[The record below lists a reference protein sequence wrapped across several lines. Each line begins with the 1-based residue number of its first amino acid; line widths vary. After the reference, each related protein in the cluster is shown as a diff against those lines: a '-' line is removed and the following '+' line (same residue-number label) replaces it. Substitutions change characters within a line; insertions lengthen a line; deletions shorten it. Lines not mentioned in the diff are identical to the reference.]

1 MGKRIYKDDSIRSV
15 DARTFTRMRA
25 GVYCGSTEYSTQLLR
40 ELYAN
45 ALDEHNIGNG
55 NKIIVK
61 IDTENNIYTIIDEAQ
76 GFPVGVEREDGE
88 TVLQASFDVLNTS
101 GKYDNDG
108 VYGASALGLNGIGG
122 KLTNFLSNYLIVS
135 STNKTGKEKKIC
147 FKYVIF

>member
-25 GVYCGSTEYSTQLLR
+25 GAYCGSTEYSTQLLR

-61 IDTENNIYTIIDEAQ
+61 NIT
-76 GFPVGVEREDGE
+76 
-88 TVLQASFDVLNTS
+88 LN
-101 GKYDNDG
+101 
-108 VYGASALGLNGIGG
+108 
-122 KLTNFLSNYLIVS
+122 
-135 STNKTGKEKKIC
+135 
-147 FKYVIF
+147 